1 MEGEPLFEETQ
12 EPPWPI
18 AMLAP
23 GATAAGVMAAARA
36 IGLGARFG
44 VAGVAAAAAGLAL
57 REVIFPMETK
67 LLPDEVQVRFGRRT
81 RFRIPLKN
89 VVQAY
94 VRAYS
99 PINEYG
105 GWGIRNGKGG
115 RAFNMR
121 GNEGVQ
127 LVLRSGQRVLLGSQL
142 PEELADAIHKATGCE
157 KSPDP
162 KPSADL

>member
-23 GATAAGVMAAARA
+23 GATAAGVLATART

-44 VAGVAAAAAGLAL
+44 AAGLAAAAAGLAL
-57 REVIFPMETK
+57 REVVFPMETK
-67 LLPDEVQVRFGRRT
+67 LLPDELQVRFGRRT

-89 VVQAY
+89 VVRAFY
-94 VRAYS
+94 RAYN
-99 PINEYG
+99 PIPEYG
-105 GWGIRNGKGG
+105 GWGIRTGQRG

-127 LVLRSGQRVLLGSQL
+127 LVLASGKRVLIGSQR
-142 PEELADAIHKATGCE
+142 PEELARAIQRLTGCE
-157 KSPDP
+157 T
-162 KPSADL
+162 SADADA